1 MSISLARC
9 IILFIY
15 TKSELNFNKQHGKDI
30 YRLTTELK
38 QIDGKVFKTATS
50 SVPNA
55 RAIKEEIPEIIHA
68 ARATGSSLFGG
79 RNVIGYNG
87 NSWFIEDRFLVDTS
101 LFNIL
106 KFDIVAGNQNTPIPH
121 NDGIVIEKS

>member
-50 SVPNA
+50 SVPIA
-55 RAIKEEIPEIIHA
+55 RTIKEEIP
-68 ARATGSSLFGG
+68 
-79 RNVIGYNG
+79 
-87 NSWFIEDRFLVDTS
+87 
-101 LFNIL
+101 
-106 KFDIVAGNQNTPIPH
+106 
-121 NDGIVIEKS
+121 